1 MLAGTKMTGNMG
13 TSMME
18 DDEYQKMVEEQLR
31 LDREKNMAQKED
43 FGC

>member
-1 MLAGTKMTGNMG
+1 MTENMG

-18 DDEYQKMVEEQLR
+18 DDEYQKMVEEQQR